1 MPYVNSNGLRIFYDI
16 AGPGLAPPV
25 VLIHGYT
32 ANGQTNWE
40 FPGWV
45 AALSEGYRLII
56 PDLRGHGRSDKP
68 HKAATYSVGGMAG
81 DVTACMAAEGVVQA
95 VIFGY
100 SMGGMVALEMLLN
113 HPAQVSAAI
122 IGGMGTRFPRR
133 GDRRERRRRDEPGV
147 EQAPP
152 REHRRGVRFLAAYL
166 RHYDPLAMRAV
177 WQGVFRGRGPVDASR
192 LGEIHVP
199 VLCAAGM
206 RDALYPGVTELAT
219 LVPGARLAA
228 FSGRGHVSAV
238 GDPRFKAAVLEFLG
252 NLPASGSPQQS
263 ASAVAE

>member
-1 MPYVNSNGLRIFYDI
+1 MNANGLRIFYDL

-45 AALSEGYRLII
+45 AALSQHYRLII

-68 HKAATYSVGGMAG
+68 HTAAAYSVGGMAR
-81 DVTACMAAEGVVQA
+81 DVIACMAAEGVVQA
-95 VIFGY
+95 AIFGY

-113 HPAQVSAAI
+113 HPHQVSAAI

-133 GDRRERRRRDEPGV
+133 GDRRERGRRDEPGV
-147 EQAPP
+147 GEAPP
-152 REHRRGVRFLAAYL
+152 RQHRRGVRFLAAYL

-177 WQGVFRGRGPVDASR
+177 WQGVQRGRGPVDAGR
-192 LGEIHVP
+192 LGEIQVP

-206 RDALYPGVTELAT
+206 RDALYPGVKDLAS
-219 LVPGARLAA
+219 LIPGATLAA

-238 GDPRFKAAVLEFLG
+238 GDPRFKAAVREFLG
-252 NLPASGSPQQS
+252 SLPASGTPHQS